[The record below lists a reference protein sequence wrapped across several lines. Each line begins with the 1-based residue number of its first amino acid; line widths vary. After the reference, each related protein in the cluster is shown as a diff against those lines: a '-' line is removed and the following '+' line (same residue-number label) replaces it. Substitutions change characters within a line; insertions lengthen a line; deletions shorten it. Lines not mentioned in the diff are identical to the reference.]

1 LSTYTMFPAY
11 FFTSA
16 GAIPSVKVRPRLYV
30 LLFIVVWIPLKFE
43 SICKSTPEVGVI
55 VKLPPVPGADVNSV
69 KSYPYVGD
77 VCAVPTVLKPA
88 TVLSCQY
95 FKTPVV

>member
-1 LSTYTMFPAY
+1 MFPAY

-43 SICKSTPEVGVI
+43 SICKSTPVVGVI
-55 VKLPPVPGADVNSV
+55 VKLPPVAGAEVNSV
-69 KSYPYVGD
+69 KSNP
-77 VCAVPTVLKPA
+77 
-88 TVLSCQY
+88 
-95 FKTPVV
+95 